1 MNQFINGWDKNYLNG
16 RFNRYPYDRVVSF
29 ILNNFSSGN
38 RSTKRILDLGC
49 GGGNHIKF
57 LAEEGFN
64 YYGID
69 GSEESIRLSNL
80 ILNTI
85 DNPKLKVSNFI
96 ELDYSDYFFDAIIDR
111 QSMGHNK
118 KEDIKLILSEIR
130 RILKKGGKLHSHVFG
145 KNDRGFSFGIGN
157 IHNDYTDYK
166 KSWWSEGNYMFG

>member
-69 GSEESIRLSNL
+69 GSEESIRLS
-80 ILNTI
+80 T
-85 DNPKLKVSNFI
+85 SC
-96 ELDYSDYFFDAIIDR
+96 YF
-111 QSMGHNK
+111 
-118 KEDIKLILSEIR
+118 
-130 RILKKGGKLHSHVFG
+130 
-145 KNDRGFSFGIGN
+145 
-157 IHNDYTDYK
+157 Y
-166 KSWWSEGNYMFG
+166 